1 MKRLLLLAS
10 LSTWLAH
17 GAWAQSLC
25 ASDGQATPLTLVE
38 RFISAD
44 CEACWSA
51 PQTLKPAAGALTLD
65 WIVPSEQGE
74 AAPLSAAASRDA
86 LMRLEALGRAAPTA
100 SFITSTQIVG
110 DRAHSL
116 RVAHGVPLGD
126 YIGASIELKTTL
138 MPRRQEAHSAW
149 LVLVETIPAGAD
161 GTPSERNLVRNVLL
175 SQWNKPDRLS
185 KTGQQI
191 FREARPLNIPQ
202 GATAERLRVVGWVQ
216 DAHGRVLRAAQ
227 SVCPRAPGIG

>member
-110 DRAHSL
+110 DR
-116 RVAHGVPLGD
+116 GVK
-126 YIGASIELKTTL
+126 SNE
-138 MPRRQEAHSAW
+138 
-149 LVLVETIPAGAD
+149 
-161 GTPSERNLVRNVLL
+161 
-175 SQWNKPDRLS
+175 
-185 KTGQQI
+185 
-191 FREARPLNIPQ
+191 
-202 GATAERLRVVGWVQ
+202 
-216 DAHGRVLRAAQ
+216 RAARGENE
-227 SVCPRAPGIG
+227 RATYYPVRYYLHRAGERVDFAAHNVKYRR